1 MISVRPYQREA
12 ANAVYD
18 AWRSGEA
25 RDPLVEIGTAGGKSV
40 VIALMISEMVRKYYG
55 TRILMATHVKELI
68 GQNHERLKQV
78 WPDAPVGLFS
88 AGFRKRDGKQ
98 LITFGGVQT
107 MAGSANEIGA
117 IDVMM
122 IDEAHLIPHSGEG
135 QYRSLIADLRKINP
149 QMKLV
154 GFTASPF
161 RLTTGMLTDPHGDA
175 PPVFDKIVYSM
186 PYVKLLEGGYV
197 SPLVTKGTKINVDL
211 ESLNH
216 RGGEFIASQVA
227 DRFDIDHLNRA
238 IVNEIIERGQ
248 DRRAWM
254 IFASSI
260 KHGFHLVEVLRERGI
275 DAHMVTGNAKLT
287 PKELRESLIQRFVAG
302 QVRCLVNV
310 DVLTTGFDAPICDHL
325 AIVRATE
332 SPGLLLQIVGRGVR
346 LCPGKD
352 DCLVLDYGRNF
363 ARLGPI
369 DELRVVKD
377 QSGDSK
383 GKREAPMKQCPNC
396 DKLVHASAATCPEC
410 NHEFPRDEL
419 RRITP
424 EASDAPILS
433 LGLKPKWHDVTG
445 VRYFVTESTK
455 SDEPMVVVEYQ
466 LGLTKVVREYVLLE
480 SKNLSIRN
488 QAVSWWRRMSRTG
501 IIPADCK
508 MAEMYFGDLRKPGRV
523 MLQKN
528 GKYQNVVAHDYTVE
542 VLDEAIL

>member
-1 MISVRPYQREA
+1 MISIRPYQREA

-25 RDPLVEIGTAGGKSV
+25 KDPLVEIGTAGGKSV
-40 VIALMISEMVRKYYG
+40 VIATMISEMVRQYYG
-55 TRILMATHVKELI
+55 TRVLMATHVKELI
-68 GQNHERLKQV
+68 GQNYERLKQV

-88 AGFRKRDGKQ
+88 AGFKKRDGKQ

-107 MAGSANEIGA
+107 MAGAADEIGS

-135 QYRSLIADLRKINP
+135 QYRRLIGDLRKINP

-161 RLTTGMLTDPHGDA
+161 RLTSGMLTDPHNDS

-186 PYVKLLEGGYV
+186 PYIRLLEGGYV
-197 SPLVTKGTKINVDL
+197 APLITKGTKVNIDL
-211 ESLNH
+211 DSLNH

-227 DRFDIDHLNRA
+227 DRFDIDHLNRSV
-238 IVNEIIERGQ
+238 VNEIMAAGEH
-248 DRRAWM
+248 RRAWM
-254 IFASSI
+254 VFASSI
-260 KHGFHLVEVLRERGI
+260 KHGFHLTEILRERGI
-275 DAHMVTGNAKLT
+275 DAHMVTGNTKLT
-287 PKELRESLIQRFVAG
+287 PKELRESLVQRFVAG
-302 QVRCLVNV
+302 EIRCLINV
-310 DVLTTGFDAPICDHL
+310 DVLTTGFDAPICDL
-325 AIVRATE
+325 IAIVRATE

-346 LCPGKD
+346 LFGGKD
-352 DCLVLDYGRNF
+352 NCMVLDFGRNF

-377 QSGDSK
+377 QTGA
-383 GKREAPMKQCPNC
+383 GGEKRPAPMKQCPNC
-396 DKLVHASAATCPEC
+396 TLLVHASAAHCPEC
-410 NHEFPRDEL
+410 DHQFPRDEL
-419 RRITP
+419 KRITP

-445 VRYFVTESTK
+445 VRYLVSESTQ
-455 SDEPMVVVEYQ
+455 SNEPMVVVEYQ

-480 SKNLSIRN
+480 SRN
-488 QAVSWWRRMSRTG
+488 EYTRSKAVDWWRRMSTTG
-501 IIPADCK
+501 IVPADCK
-508 MAEMYFGDLRKPGRV
+508 MAQLYFGDLRKPGRV

-528 GKYQNVVAHDYTVE
+528 GKYQNVIAHDYTVE
-542 VLDEAIL
+542 VVDEPIL

>member
-1 MISVRPYQREA
+1 MISIRPYQREA

-18 AWRSGEA
+18 AWRTGEA

-40 VIALMISEMVRKYYG
+40 VIATMISEMVRQYYG

-68 GQNHERLKQV
+68 GQNLERLKQV

-107 MAGSANEIGA
+107 MAGAADEIGA

-122 IDEAHLIPHSGEG
+122 IDESHLIPHAGEG
-135 QYRSLIADLRKINP
+135 QYRRLIRDLRAINP

-186 PYVKLLEGGYV
+186 PYVRLLDGGYV
-197 SPLVTKGTKINVDL
+197 APLVTKGTKIDVDL

-238 IVNEIIERGQ
+238 IVNEIIERGEG
-248 DRRAWM
+248 RRAWM

-260 KHGFHLVEVLRERGI
+260 KHGLHLVEVLRERGI

-287 PKELRESLIQRFVAG
+287 SKELRESLITGFVAG
-302 QVRCLVNV
+302 QIKCLVNV
-310 DVLTTGFDAPICDHL
+310 DVLTTGFDAPVCDL
-325 AIVRATE
+325 VAIVRATE

-346 LCPGKD
+346 LSPGKD
-352 DCLVLDYGRNF
+352 DCMILDYGRNF

-377 QSGDSK
+377 QSGDPK
-383 GKREAPMKQCPNC
+383 MKRDAPMKQCPNC
-396 DKLVHASAATCPEC
+396 DLLVHASAANCPNC
-410 NHEFPRDEL
+410 DHTFPRDEL
-419 RRITP
+419 KRITA

-445 VRYFVTESTK
+445 VRYLVSESTK
-455 SDEPMVVVEYQ
+455 SDDPMVVVEYQ
-466 LGLTKVVREYVLLE
+466 LGLTKAVREYILLE
-480 SKNLSIRN
+480 SKNEYIRSK
-488 QAVSWWRRMSRTG
+488 AVDWWRRMSRTG

-508 MAEMYFGDLRKPGRV
+508 MAEIYFGDLRKPGRV

-528 GKYQNVVAHDYTVE
+528 GKYQNVVAHDFTVE
-542 VLDEAIL
+542 ALDEPIL